1 MSIRQFSRLDEVIMR
16 LDSTLLGLKKR
27 TSTRKKREFPA
38 KSCADS
44 NLSLHEK
51 RHVSGLMRVNH
62 AGEIAAQALYKAQSL
77 TVRDDKLQEIMKES
91 AEEEF
96 DHLYWCEK
104 RLDELDEDISRL
116 TPFWYLGSFCIGFFA
131 GSFGDK
137 WNLGFIAETEHQV
150 VKHLESHIEQ
160 LPSSDNR
167 SRAILERMR
176 DDELHHAEQAEI
188 CGANELPTGVKYL
201 MRFASKIMTKTS
213 YYI

>member
-1 MSIRQFSRLDEVIMR
+1 MSIRQFSTLDEVIMR

-38 KSCADS
+38 KSCANS

-104 RLDELDEDISRL
+104 RLDELGEDISRL
-116 TPFWYLGSFCIGFFA
+116 TPFWYLGSFCIGFQQF
-131 GSFGDK
+131 
-137 WNLGFIAETEHQV
+137 QVV
-150 VKHLESHIEQ
+150 VKHVMHCVAKRSAVSATRLLRLPGRIGFRCFKFWLDSHVSNCN
-160 LPSSDNR
+160 LSS
-167 SRAILERMR
+167 
-176 DDELHHAEQAEI
+176 
-188 CGANELPTGVKYL
+188 
-201 MRFASKIMTKTS
+201 
-213 YYI
+213 